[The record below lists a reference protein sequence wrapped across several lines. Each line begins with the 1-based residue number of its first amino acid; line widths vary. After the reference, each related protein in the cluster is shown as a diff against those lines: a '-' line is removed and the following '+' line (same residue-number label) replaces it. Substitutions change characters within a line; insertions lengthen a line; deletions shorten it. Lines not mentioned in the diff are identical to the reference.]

1 MQRNKKTALVL
12 TGGGARAAYQVGAL
26 RALGEILPGT
36 RNPFPV
42 ISGTSA
48 GAINAGFLAAR
59 AQDWDAAVARLNEL
73 WVGLKLSDV
82 YCTDG
87 FSLSQIA
94 LSWIKRTL
102 FGAFLKKRNQA
113 NFLLDTTPLR
123 KLLTTEMD
131 FKSIEANFKNGTLS
145 GLSFSA
151 LNYSDGETVS
161 FFHDSCPHDPWLRS
175 GRKGMKSAL
184 GPDEVMASSAIPIF
198 FPPIQIGNRYYGD
211 GSLRQ
216 SAPLSPAI
224 HMGAERI
231 VAISITFEKKQE
243 GDEQALPPHA
253 PSLAEISGQLMHS
266 LFLDGVDGDLEHLQ
280 RLNNEA
286 DHYPQGGLKHI
297 PVLILKPSR
306 NLEEMLPNLLN
317 HFPPTLRFFFR
328 GLGVS
333 THQGNGLMSYLAFL
347 PDCIQPLMELGYQD
361 TLARKSEILEFM
373 TVGTANG
380 ELKC

>member
-1 MQRNKKTALVL
+1 MQKSKKTGLVL

-36 RNPFPV
+36 QNPFPI

-59 AQDWDAAVARLNEL
+59 AHDWDSAVARLNTL
-73 WVGLKLSDV
+73 WKELKLSDV

-87 FSLSQIA
+87 LSLSQIA
-94 LSWIKRTL
+94 ISWIKRTL

-123 KLLTTEMD
+123 RLLSQEMD
-131 FKSIEANFKNGTLS
+131 FQAIESNFKDGTLS
-145 GLSFSA
+145 GLCFSA
-151 LNYSDGETVS
+151 LNYNNGETVS
-161 FFHDSCPHDPWLRS
+161 FFHDSCPHEPWLRS
-175 GRKGMKSAL
+175 GRKGMRAAL

-198 FPPIQIGNRYYGD
+198 FPPVQIGSKYYGD

-216 SAPLSPAI
+216 TAPLSPAI

-231 VAISITFEKKQE
+231 VAISITFEKKQQ
-243 GDEQALPPHA
+243 GDEQALPAHA

-266 LFLDGVDGDLEHLQ
+266 LFLDEIDRDLEHLM

-317 HFPPTLRFFFR
+317 HFPPMLRFFLR

-333 THQGNGLMSYLAFL
+333 NHQGNGLMSYLAFL
-347 PDCIQPLMELGYQD
+347 PDCIQPLIELGYQD
-361 TLARKSEILEFM
+361 TLARRNEIIEFM
-373 TVGTANG
+373 S
-380 ELKC
+380 